1 MENEQV
7 EKLLNEQLGLAEVHV
22 KSEGTHYNIIAVDES
37 FDGLS
42 RVKKQQKIYAPL
54 RALIED
60 GTIHAVSIKAY
71 TPQEWTR
78 EKKFNLPS

>member
-7 EKLLNEQLGLAEVHV
+7 EKLLNEKLGLAEVHV
-22 KSEGTHYNIIAVDES
+22 KSEGTHYNIIAVDEC

-42 RVKKQQKIYAPL
+42 RVKKQQKIYGPL
-54 RALIED
+54 SALIED

-71 TPQEWTR
+71 TPKEWVR
-78 EKKFNLPS
+78 EKKFN